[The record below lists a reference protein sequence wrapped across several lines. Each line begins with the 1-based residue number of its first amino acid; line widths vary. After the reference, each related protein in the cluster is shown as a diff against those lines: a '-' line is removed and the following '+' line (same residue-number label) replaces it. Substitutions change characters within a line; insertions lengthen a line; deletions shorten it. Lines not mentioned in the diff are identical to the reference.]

1 MRIVVV
7 EDEARLASLLGEL
20 VSHEGAWRAGEGE
33 NQPGV
38 FMPAKAQEG
47 QTIEQE
53 RAPGVAE
60 DRSTVIGVGQAIAVR
75 AGSFAGCIRTED
87 VNPLDNTTEFKLY
100 CLGVGIVREESTDGA
115 LDLIRFGGGSAATPE
130 AG

>member
-1 MRIVVV
+1 
-7 EDEARLASLLGEL
+7 
-20 VSHEGAWRAGEGE
+20 
-33 NQPGV
+33 
-38 FMPAKAQEG
+38 MPAEAQEG
-47 QTIEQE
+47 QTFEQE
-53 RAPGVAE
+53 RAPDVAE
-60 DRSTVIGVGQAIAVR
+60 DRSTVIGVDQAIAVR

-115 LDLIRFGGGSAATPE
+115 LELIRFEGGSAATPE